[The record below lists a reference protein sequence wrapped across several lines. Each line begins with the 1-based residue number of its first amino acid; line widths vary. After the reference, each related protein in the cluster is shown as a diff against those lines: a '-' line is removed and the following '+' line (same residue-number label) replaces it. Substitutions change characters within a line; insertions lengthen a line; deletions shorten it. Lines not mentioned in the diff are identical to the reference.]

1 MQKNRMDFKDAL
13 LLYQEDERL
22 NRFAKNLERKHES
35 GEVIDWNEL
44 IVKDR
49 LEAYWTDIGGEGA

>member
-22 NRFAKNLERKHES
+22 NRFAKNLERKHEL